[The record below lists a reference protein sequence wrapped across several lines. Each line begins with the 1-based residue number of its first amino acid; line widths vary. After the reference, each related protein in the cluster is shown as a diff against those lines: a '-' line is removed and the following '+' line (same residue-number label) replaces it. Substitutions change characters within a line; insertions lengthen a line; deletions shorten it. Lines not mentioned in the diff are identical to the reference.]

1 MKLPMMKRCEAQ
13 GSAGFAHRAGSRR
26 GARVLAVLTA
36 SGLVCAGAMAQSAG
50 GGGGGVGGGS
60 GEGAAERE
68 KGETRTRAAGAGGSV
83 RLQAAAEGEGEGDK
97 RVVLLR
103 GSNFLGPSIE
113 LTFSPDGDVDFDE
126 LSERLMRISPAGV
139 DFRVDRL
146 GERPSLGVVLSDADP
161 VLLEH
166 LRLDTD
172 SAVMIERVLP
182 GTPAARAGLAANDIV
197 LSIDGEPVEGVDHF
211 RARIGAWNGE
221 GPIAFR
227 IIRRGQRLELSVT
240 PERRAAARGPAVDLS
255 LRVDAEAS
263 LAALKETLQRALERT
278 AQADVK
284 RDMEKAIGSVEEL
297 SERLSSVRFDVS
309 RNADGRSELRYV
321 DPRTGEERRMV
332 LPEPRAA
339 ARGPAV
345 DLSLRVDAEA
355 SLAALK
361 EKLQRAL
368 ERTAQADIKRD
379 VQEAIGSIEELSE
392 RLSSVRFDVS
402 RDADGRSELRYV
414 DPRTGQERRMVLPGG
429 AVTERRELLEERIRD
444 LRETNERH
452 QRALRELQQSL
463 PRRDGGAEPD
473 REPHIMHAPFR
484 TAPAE
489 ALVPMTE
496 RLDRL
501 EASVERLEGKLDRL
515 LEKLSDR

>member
-1 MKLPMMKRCEAQ
+1 MKLAMMKRIAVQ
-13 GSAGFAHRAGSRR
+13 GSAGFARGACSRR
-26 GARVLAVLTA
+26 GAGALAVLA
-36 SGLVCAGAMAQSAG
+36 SSGLVCAGALAQSGG
-50 GGGGGVGGGS
+50 GGGGGVAGGS

-68 KGETRTRAAGAGGSV
+68 KRETRTGAAGVGGSV
-83 RLQAAAEGEGEGDK
+83 RAQATVQGEGDGDK

-103 GSNFLGPSIE
+103 GSNFHGPTIE
-113 LTFSPDGDVDFDE
+113 LTFGPDGDVDFNE
-126 LSERLMRISPAGV
+126 LAERLMRFSSADI

-166 LRLDTD
+166 LRLEPG
-172 SAVMIERVLP
+172 SAVLIERVLP
-182 GTPAARAGLAANDIV
+182 GTPAQRAGLAANDIV
-197 LSIDGEPVEGVDHF
+197 LSIDGEPVEGVEHF
-211 RARIGAWNGE
+211 RARIGAWDGE
-221 GPIAFR
+221 GPIAFG

-240 PERRAAARGPAVDLS
+240 
-255 LRVDAEAS
+255 
-263 LAALKETLQRALERT
+263 
-278 AQADVK
+278 
-284 RDMEKAIGSVEEL
+284 
-297 SERLSSVRFDVS
+297 
-309 RNADGRSELRYV
+309 
-321 DPRTGEERRMV
+321 
-332 LPEPRAA
+332 PEPRAA

-345 DLSLRVDAEA
+345 DLSLRVDTEA

-361 EKLQRAL
+361 KTLQRAL
-368 ERTAQADIKRD
+368 ERTAQADLRRD
-379 VQEAIGSIEELSE
+379 VEEAIGSVEELAE

-402 RDADGRSELRYV
+402 RDAYGRSELRYV

-429 AVTERRELLEERIRD
+429 ATAERRQHLEERIRS
-444 LRETNERH
+444 LRETNERQ

-463 PRRDGGAEPD
+463 PRREGGAEPD
-473 REPHIMHAPFR
+473 RGPLVMHAPFR

-496 RLDRL
+496 RLERL